1 MNGKVLRL
9 IALTLLCVT
18 AGYAQPKAS
27 LSGRIFTDGGA
38 AVSYATVAL
47 KGTRYGCSSD
57 EQGTY
62 ALQAPAG
69 RYTLVVSAIGFSTVE
84 RPVTLSDRQSTMDV
98 ELAASQV
105 EVDEVVVT
113 GSGVSR
119 VNRSPFNAVAIGTSE
134 LRNSTKNL
142 SDALAKTPGMKLR
155 ESGGVGSDM
164 SLLMDGFSGKHIKI
178 FIDGVPQEGVGD
190 SYGLNNIPI
199 NFAERIEVYKGVVP
213 VGLGSDALGGAINIV
228 TDKSRRGWYLDA
240 SYSYGS
246 FNTHKSYVNFGQT
259 FDSGFMYEINAFQN
273 YSDNDYW
280 VDTPVEEFFADG
292 TSVIDTDKSYRV
304 RRFNDTYHNEAVTG
318 KIGFVDRKWAD
329 RLVFSFTYSHMYK
342 EIQTG
347 VVQKVVFGQK
357 HRKGHSLM
365 PSLEYAK
372 HNFLVRGLDLTVTAN
387 YNDNVGRNIDTAAYR
402 YNWFGERKY
411 MNGTL
416 GEQSYQ
422 NTRSANHNWNATA
435 TLRYR
440 LGRAH
445 TFTLSHVFNSITRSN
460 SQAAG
465 VAQREVDAFDKQTRK
480 NITGLSYQLMPSER
494 WNMSVFGKYYDQFNA
509 GPVSTSDNG
518 TTDYVMLCNNTST
531 LGYGA
536 AATVFF
542 LHGAQ
547 AKLSYERACRLPT
560 TEELFGDEDLEL
572 GTIGLRPEKSHNL
585 NLSLSYDRSFG
596 VHGLYAEAG
605 VVYRNTIDYIQRR
618 IGTYSG
624 NKSYASY
631 ENHGKVETRGYNF
644 SARYTYAG
652 WVSVGGSFTRM
663 DVRDRTKTLNEGAS
677 QTNLT
682 YGDRIPNQP
691 YLFAN
696 SDVTFYWRNLF
707 ARGNTLSFTYDNAWQ
722 HDFPLYS
729 ESLGSKESKQVVPSQ
744 FSHNLILSY
753 SFLQGR
759 YVFSFECRNLTDAKL
774 YDNFS
779 LQKAGRA
786 FYGKVN
792 VRLGDNLRKGR
803 GHGHGARASH
813 GSRGGRHR

>member
-1 MNGKVLRL
+1 MNAKTIGAICLSTLVLFAASAQEKSPALSGKV
-9 IALTLLCVT
+9 ISKEKEEVA
-18 AGYAQPKAS
+18 
-27 LSGRIFTDGGA
+27 F
-38 AVSYATVAL
+38 ATVSL
-47 KGTRYGCSSD
+47 KGTTYGCSTD
-57 EQGTY
+57 QQGMY
-62 ALQAPAG
+62 YLHAPAG
-69 RYTLVVSAIGFSTVE
+69 EYTLTVSAIGYETVE
-84 RPVTLSDRQSTMDV
+84 KPVTLTGERSKMNIILT
-98 ELAASQV
+98 AS
-105 EVDEVVVT
+105 EIRMEEVVVT
-113 GSGVSR
+113 ASGVGR
-119 VNRSPFNAVAIGTSE
+119 INRSPFNAVAIGTEE
-134 LRNSTKNL
+134 LQNSTKSL
-142 SDALAKTPGMKLR
+142 SEALAKTPGMKLR

-190 SYGLNNIPI
+190 SFGLNNIPV

-259 FDSGFMYEINAFQN
+259 FDCGVMYEINAFQN
-273 YSDNDYW
+273 YSDNNYW

-292 TSVIDTDKSYRV
+292 TSMIDTDKSYRV

-318 KIGFVDRKWAD
+318 KIGIVDRKWAD
-329 RLVFSFTYSHMYK
+329 RLVFAFTYSHMYK

-357 HRKGHSLM
+357 HRKGYSLM
-365 PSLEYAK
+365 PSLEYSK
-372 HNFLVRGLDLTVTAN
+372 HNLFTQGLDLTVTAN
-387 YNDNVGRNIDTAAYR
+387 YNGNVAQHIDTAAYR
-402 YNWFGERKY
+402 YNWFGKKRY
-411 MNGTL
+411 LNGTL

-422 NTRSANHNWNATA
+422 NTRSGNSNWNTTVTA
-435 TLRYR
+435 RYR

-465 VAQREVDAFDKQTRK
+465 VSQREVDAFDKKTRK
-480 NITGLSYQLMPSER
+480 NVTGLSYQFMPSGR
-494 WNMSVFGKYYDQFNA
+494 WNLSVFGKYYNQYNA
-509 GPVSTSDNG
+509 GPVSASANG
-518 TTDYVMLCNNTST
+518 TTDYTMLENTAST
-531 LGYGA
+531 LGFGA
-536 AATVFF
+536 AGTVFF
-542 LHGAQ
+542 LRGAQ

-572 GTIGLRPEKSHNL
+572 GTIGLKPERSDNF
-585 NLSLSYDRSFG
+585 NFSLSYDRAFG
-596 VHGLYAEAG
+596 PHGVYAEAG
-605 VVYRNTIDYIQRR
+605 LVYRNTTDYIQRR

-631 ENHGKVETRGYNF
+631 ENHGKVETKGCNV
-644 SARYTYAG
+644 SARYSYAG
-652 WVSVGGSFTRM
+652 WVSIGGSFTRM

-677 QTNLT
+677 QSNLT

-696 SDVTFYWRNLF
+696 SDIAFYWRNLF
-707 ARGNTLSFTYDNAWQ
+707 GRGNTLSVAYDNFWQ

-729 ESLGSKESKQVVPSQ
+729 ESLGSKENKQVVPAQ
-744 FSHNLILSY
+744 FAHSISLTY
-753 SFLQGR
+753 SLKQGR
-759 YVFSFECRNLTDAKL
+759 YNFSLECRNLTDEKL

-786 FYGKVN
+786 FYGKIR
-792 VRLGDNLRKGR
+792 VRFGDERRSGR
-803 GHGHGARASH
+803 PE
-813 GSRGGRHR
+813 RGGRRR

>member
-1 MNGKVLRL
+1 MNAKTIGAICLSTLVLFAASAQEKSPALSGKV
-9 IALTLLCVT
+9 ISKEKEEVA
-18 AGYAQPKAS
+18 
-27 LSGRIFTDGGA
+27 F
-38 AVSYATVAL
+38 ATVSL
-47 KGTRYGCSSD
+47 KGTTYGCSTD
-57 EQGTY
+57 QQGMY
-62 ALQAPAG
+62 YLHAPAG
-69 RYTLVVSAIGFSTVE
+69 EYTLTVSAIGYETVE
-84 RPVTLSDRQSTMDV
+84 KPVTLTGERSKMNIILT
-98 ELAASQV
+98 ASEIQM
-105 EVDEVVVT
+105 EEVVVT
-113 GSGVSR
+113 ASGVGSI
-119 VNRSPFNAVAIGTSE
+119 NRSPFNAVAIGTEE
-134 LRNSTKNL
+134 LQNSTKSL

-155 ESGGVGSDM
+155 ESGGVGSDL

-190 SYGLNNIPI
+190 SFGLNNIPV

-259 FDSGFMYEINAFQN
+259 FDCGVMYEINAFQN
-273 YSDNDYW
+273 YSDNNYW

-292 TSVIDTDKSYRV
+292 TSMIDTDKSYRV

-318 KIGFVDRKWAD
+318 KIGIVDRKWAD
-329 RLVFSFTYSHMYK
+329 RLVFAFTYSHMYK

-357 HRKGHSLM
+357 HRKGYSLM
-365 PSLEYAK
+365 PSLEYSK
-372 HNFLVRGLDLTVTAN
+372 HNLFTQGLDLTVTAN
-387 YNDNVGRNIDTAAYR
+387 YNGNIAQHIDTAAYR
-402 YNWFGERKY
+402 YNWFGEKRY
-411 MNGTL
+411 LNGTL

-422 NTRSANHNWNATA
+422 NTRSGNSNWNT
-435 TLRYR
+435 TVTVRYR

-465 VAQREVDAFDKQTRK
+465 VSQREVDAFDKKTRK
-480 NITGLSYQLMPSER
+480 NVTGLSYQFMPFGR
-494 WNMSVFGKYYDQFNA
+494 WNLSVFGKYYNQYNA
-509 GPVSTSDNG
+509 GPVSASANG
-518 TTDYVMLCNNTST
+518 TTDYTMLKNTAST
-531 LGYGA
+531 LGFGA
-536 AATVFF
+536 AGTVFF
-542 LHGAQ
+542 LRGAQ

-572 GTIGLRPEKSHNL
+572 GAIGLKPERSDNF
-585 NLSLSYDRSFG
+585 NFSLSYDRTFG
-596 VHGLYAEAG
+596 PHGVYAEAG
-605 VVYRNTIDYIQRR
+605 LVYRNTADYIQRR

-631 ENHGKVETRGYNF
+631 SNHGKVETKGCNV
-644 SARYTYAG
+644 SARYSYAG
-652 WVSVGGSFTRM
+652 RVSIGGSFTRM

-677 QTNLT
+677 QANLT

-696 SDVTFYWRNLF
+696 SDITVYWRNLF
-707 ARGNTLSFTYDNAWQ
+707 GRGNTLSVAYDNFWQ

-729 ESLGSKESKQVVPSQ
+729 ESLGSKESKQVVPAQ
-744 FSHNLILSY
+744 FTHSISLTY
-753 SFLQGR
+753 SLKQGR
-759 YVFSFECRNLTDAKL
+759 YNFSLECRNLTDEKL

-786 FYGKVN
+786 FYGKIR
-792 VRLGDNLRKGR
+792 VRFGDKRRSGR
-803 GHGHGARASH
+803 PE
-813 GSRGGRHR
+813 RGGRRG

>member
-1 MNGKVLRL
+1 MVCLLMLLGSLAAPAQQKSPAISGKVLTKERQEV
-9 IALTLLCVT
+9 A
-18 AGYAQPKAS
+18 
-27 LSGRIFTDGGA
+27 F
-38 AVSYATVAL
+38 ATVYL
-47 KGTRYGCSSD
+47 KGTTYGCSTD
-57 EQGTY
+57 EHGAY
-62 ALQAPAG
+62 SLHAPAG
-69 RYTLVVSAIGFSTVE
+69 AYTLAVSAIGYRTVE
-84 RPVTLSDRQSTMDV
+84 RPVELTGGRLTMDI
-98 ELAASQV
+98 ELEAS
-105 EVDEVVVT
+105 EIRMDEVVVT
-113 GSGVSR
+113 GSGVGR
-119 VNRSPFNAVAIGTSE
+119 INKSPFNAVAIGTGE
-134 LRNSTKNL
+134 LQNSTKNL
-142 SDALAKTPGMKLR
+142 SDALARTPGMKLR

-190 SYGLNNIPI
+190 SFSLNNIPV

-273 YSDNDYW
+273 YSDNSYR
-280 VDTPVEEFFADG
+280 VDTPVEEFFDDG
-292 TSVIDTDKSYRV
+292 TSMIDTDKSYRV

-318 KIGFVDRKWAD
+318 RIGVVDRKWAD
-329 RLVFSFTYSHMYK
+329 RLVFALTYAHMYK

-365 PSLEYAK
+365 PSLEYSK
-372 HNFLVRGLDLTVTAN
+372 HNFLTHGLDLTVTAN
-387 YNDNVGRNIDTAAYR
+387 YNDNVARHIDTAAYR
-402 YNWFGERKY
+402 YNWFGQKRY
-411 MNGTL
+411 LNGAL

-422 NTRSANHNWNATA
+422 DTRSENSNWNATL
-435 TLRYR
+435 TVRYR

-445 TFTLSHVFNSITRSN
+445 AFTLSHVFNALTRAN

-465 VAQREVDAFDKQTRK
+465 VAQRAVDAFDKKTRK

-494 WNMSVFGKYYDQFNA
+494 WNLSLFGKFYNQYNA
-509 GPVSTSDNG
+509 GPVSASENG
-518 TTDYVMLCNNTST
+518 TTDYMLLENRAST
-531 LGYGA
+531 LGFGA
-536 AATVFF
+536 AGTFFF
-542 LHGAQ
+542 LRGAQ

-572 GTIGLRPEKSHNL
+572 GTVGLKPERSDNL
-585 NLSLSYDRSFG
+585 NLSLSYDRTFG
-596 VHGLYAEAG
+596 PHGLYAEAG
-605 VVYRNTIDYIQRR
+605 LVYRNTTDYIQRR

-631 ENHGKVETRGYNF
+631 SNHGRVETRGFNL
-644 SARYTYAG
+644 SLRYTCRG
-652 WVSVGGSFTRM
+652 LVSVGGSFTQM
-663 DVRDRTKTLNEGAS
+663 DVRDRTKTLNEGSS

-696 SDVTFYWRNLF
+696 SDVTFYWRNFLG
-707 ARGNTLSFTYDNAWQ
+707 RGNVLSVAYDNFWQ

-729 ESLGSKESKQVVPSQ
+729 ESLGAKESKQVVPAQ
-744 FSHNLILSY
+744 FAHNVSLTY
-753 SFLQGR
+753 SLMQGR
-759 YVFSFECRNLTDAKL
+759 YNLSLECRNLTDERL

-786 FYGKVN
+786 FYAKVR
-792 VRLGDNLRKGR
+792 VRFGDGRKPGR
-803 GHGHGARASH
+803 QERG
-813 GSRGGRHR
+813 GGRHHRH